1 MPSAAPFFDP
11 KVHLA
16 YQRPK
21 AIHTME
27 DIKLQPSPISQ
38 VASTDPFQ
46 LLSNEGVKAFRRE
59 LFSKNVLENCSF
71 PTRPGSV
78 QLRGMAPR
86 YAPFTYQFW
95 TSPEVLGIIKDLAGV
110 ELVPVFDH
118 EIAHTNVQLGPKGL
132 EGVKDTPVDP
142 PGPPPEYQSAKASK
156 EETSKPVVPWHRDSY
171 PFVCVVMLSDT
182 TSMIDGETEMAK
194 GDGSTVKVRSPA
206 MQGGAVIMQ
215 GRHVS
220 HIAIPAGNMP
230 ERITL
235 VTSFRPRD
243 PTLVDDSSLMN
254 VRTKSLMPETYYQWV
269 NYRLRL
275 LSERFKHEADK
286 LDARYTDAVALSDE
300 GRPGFCRKETV
311 DVDGLTI
318 WMEEQMRYMRQTLF
332 EMRPV
337 TDEDNINKNYIPRVD

>member
-1 MPSAAPFFDP
+1 MPAAAPLFNP

-16 YQRPK
+16 YQKRK
-21 AIHTME
+21 AILTMK
-27 DIKLQPSPISQ
+27 DIKLDPSPISQ

-95 TSPEVLGIIKDLAGV
+95 TSLEVLGIIRDLAGV
-110 ELVPVFDH
+110 DLVPVFDH
-118 EIAHTNVQLGPKGL
+118 EIAHTNIQLGPHGL
-132 EGVKDTPVDP
+132 DGVKDTP
-142 PGPPPEYQSAKASK
+142 SK
-156 EETSKPVVPWHRDSY
+156 KETSKPVVPWHRDSY

-194 GDGSTVKVRSPA
+194 GDGSTVKVRSPT
-206 MQGGAVIMQ
+206 MGGAVIMQ

-243 PTLVDDSSLMN
+243 PIIVDDSSLMN
-254 VRTKSLMPETYYQWV
+254 VRTKSLLPEIYYQWV
-269 NYRLRL
+269 SYRLRL
-275 LSERFKHEADK
+275 LGERFKDEADK
-286 LDARYTDAVALSDE
+286 LNARYTDAVALTDE
-300 GRPGFCRKETV
+300 AKPGFCRKETV
-311 DVDGLTI
+311 DFDGLTN
-318 WMEEQMRYMRQTLF
+318 WMDEQMRYMRQTLF

-337 TDEDNINKNYIPRVD
+337 TDEDNINKNYIPRID